1 MVHLINGEY
10 NCTLKLKRIVFGP
23 ETNFST

>member
-23 ETNFST
+23 ETNFSK